1 MLYRTSRS
9 CCLYLH
15 LPQSKPPPPAS
26 SSAAAAT
33 DPVEAAMYC
42 HIGLGPNRLTPQSY
56 LRILLARRQSY
67 QSYGYAGQK
76 KEVS

>member
-1 MLYRTSRS
+1 
-9 CCLYLH
+9 
-15 LPQSKPPPPAS
+15 
-26 SSAAAAT
+26 
-33 DPVEAAMYC
+33 MYC